1 MKTLDCVD
9 HNKLW
14 KFLQERGVLDHLTC
28 LLRNLYSSQE
38 ATVRTRR
45 GTTDWFKIGK
55 GVQQHYIL
63 SPYSFN
69 LCAECVFACWVS
81 HFSGVWLCAALSL
94 KSTRLICPWDSPGST
109 GIGCHFLLQCI
120 FPTQGSNLSLLH
132 LPALAGKFFTT
143 SATWEAPICRK
154 HYVKCQAGWITNWN
168 QGCWEKYQFQPQIC
182 RWCLSND
189 SSWKGTIE
197 LDMGQKGSEKAG
209 LKLNIER
216 LRRPWHPVS
225 SLYGQ

>member
-1 MKTLDCVD
+1 MGLEKAAEQEIKLPTFIESWRKQRNSRKTCFIDYMKTLDCVD

-69 LCAECVFACWVS
+69 LCAECVFAC
-81 HFSGVWLCAALSL
+81 
-94 KSTRLICPWDSPGST
+94 
-109 GIGCHFLLQCI
+109 
-120 FPTQGSNLSLLH
+120 
-132 LPALAGKFFTT
+132 
-143 SATWEAPICRK
+143 
-154 HYVKCQAGWITNWN
+154 
-168 QGCWEKYQFQPQIC
+168 
-182 RWCLSND
+182 
-189 SSWKGTIE
+189 
-197 LDMGQKGSEKAG
+197 
-209 LKLNIER
+209 
-216 LRRPWHPVS
+216 
-225 SLYGQ
+225 